1 MGYPKKNDLIM
12 KIIVV
17 WLLLS
22 FFNCSDGNKDKSV
35 SKQNITPSVN
45 THLQMTKFD
54 IAKYEE
60 NIKKDPSY
68 EGYAKDK
75 NTYVKQ
81 YHVIKDGYVEDTY
94 TKSIVQNYV
103 EEVITNDRFR
113 DIYTFDNTGILQSV
127 KHYFGNNLEIGKWEF
142 YQNGTIVK
150 TENKDEHYAFDL
162 NKVLKYG
169 KDKKVDFTKTGE
181 ILKTQSKKDNAYVWE
196 INWNTGKIA
205 GDGESY
211 LFKKAILKGDTGAEL
226 SVTEYTMNPLAR

>member
-1 MGYPKKNDLIM
+1 M

-17 WLLLS
+17 WILLS
-22 FFNCSDGNKDKSV
+22 FFNCSDGNKGKSV
-35 SKQNITPSVN
+35 SKQNITSSVN
-45 THLQMTKFD
+45 TNLQMTKFD
-54 IAKYEE
+54 IAKYEA

-103 EEVITNDRFR
+103 EEVITNDRLR
-113 DIYTFDNTGILQSV
+113 DIYTFDNAGTLQSV

-142 YQNGTIVK
+142 YQNGNLVK
-150 TENKDEHYAFDL
+150 TEDKDEHYAFDL
-162 NKVLKYG
+162 KKVLQYG

-211 LFKKAILKGDTGAEL
+211 LFKKAILNGNTGAEL
-226 SVTEYTMNPLAR
+226 SITEYTLNPLAR